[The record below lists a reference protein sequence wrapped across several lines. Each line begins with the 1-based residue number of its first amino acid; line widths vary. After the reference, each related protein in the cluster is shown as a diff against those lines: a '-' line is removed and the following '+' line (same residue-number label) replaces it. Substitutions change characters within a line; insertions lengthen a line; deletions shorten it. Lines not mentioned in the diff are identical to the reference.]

1 MWDMRVDRDQTGAGE
16 GAGARARFV
25 TKTCGADGNFCAA
38 LYIDRVSRPDF
49 SKKVRPM
56 TQPKAVLFG
65 AIGTIVETSDMQ
77 RRAFNAAFKRL
88 GLNWSWGREAYREML
103 RAPGGKARI
112 AEYAAE
118 RGEEVDADAV
128 HRAKVAYFREF
139 AREGLEPRAGVLDVV
154 KRAKAQGVKLGLAT
168 TTGSDT
174 VDLIFEG
181 LGDVLPRDMFGFVG
195 DGDLV
200 SRGKPS
206 PEIYRLALS
215 HFGISASQ
223 AVAIEDTPE
232 SAAAPIAAGIPTIA
246 FPGDAAR
253 GRSFPVEITH
263 NVDRLE
269 PSFCGLG
276 LAAA

>member
-1 MWDMRVDRDQTGAGE
+1 MRGSCESVGVTEGVEPALEFGE
-16 GAGARARFV
+16 SGGVVGEVGQGLGVGGELA
-25 TKTCGADGNFCAA
+25 
-38 LYIDRVSRPDF
+38 
-49 SKKVRPM
+49 
-56 TQPKAVLFG
+56 KAF
-65 AIGTIVETSDMQ
+65 
-77 RRAFNAAFKRL
+77 
-88 GLNWSWGREAYREML
+88 
-103 RAPGGKARI
+103 
-112 AEYAAE
+112 
-118 RGEEVDADAV
+118 EVDADAV

-232 SAAAPIAAGIPTIA
+232 SAAAPIAAGIPTLA